1 VRRRWKILLGALGL
15 AVAGVA
21 APIVYI
27 ETSCSDPRPGVQANG
42 PYHSL
47 MPGAEGRREE
57 ARTFL
62 TYPEWYIVYSAESL
76 GRFLETRPP
85 SDYSYVGDVR
95 GFWRGYCAANR
106 AAAGSQAGADAKVMI
121 YTIGISFSAEM
132 LLKGLYEKSWGRAFE
147 WIGGHGSGNDRYT
160 AEVQRRYGA
169 FMHETPWYRFGF
181 GDALAGLWATPA
193 SGDAVRHW
201 ERRFVYSAEYGLKSL
216 YAAALGWASG
226 AALGRDE
233 PTLRF
238 VARAEPE
245 AIAAVDGRLRPV
257 GRLPGGLTVV
267 EAPRYALFTEL
278 LQRMAAA
285 NVPLVDIAGNDD
297 IFVTVRASENLAAPA
312 GAVQLL
318 EVPLDDRPG
327 WRRVGLT
334 VKVERLLPLL
344 RELSASGAEIEH
356 VYDY

>member
-1 VRRRWKILLGALGL
+1 MRRRWKILLGALAL
-15 AVAGVA
+15 AGTAIA

-27 ETSCSDPRPGVQANG
+27 ETSCSDPLPGLQATAPYRP
-42 PYHSL
+42 L
-47 MPGAEGRREE
+47 MAGAEGRREE

-85 SDYSYVGDVR
+85 SAYSYVADVR

-106 AAAGSQAGADAKVMI
+106 AAAGSQAGSDAKVMI
-121 YTIGISFSAEM
+121 YTIGISYSAEM
-132 LLKGLYEKSWGRAFE
+132 LLKGLYENTWGRAFE
-147 WIGGHGSGNDRYT
+147 WIGGHESGNDRYT
-160 AEVQRRYGA
+160 ARVQQRYGA

-181 GDALAGLWATPA
+181 GDALAGLWATPV

-201 ERRFVYSAEYGLKSL
+201 ERRFVYTAEYGFKSL
-216 YAAALGWASG
+216 YAAVLGWASG

-238 VARAEPE
+238 VVRAEPE
-245 AIAAVDGRLRPV
+245 AIAAVDRRLRPV

-267 EAPRYALFTEL
+267 EAPRYAQFTDL
-278 LQRMAAA
+278 LQRLAATDA
-285 NVPLVDIAGNDD
+285 ALVEIAGNDD
-297 IFVTVRASENLAAPA
+297 IFVTLRAPA
-312 GAVQLL
+312 DRPVPPGTVQLFAQ
-318 EVPLDDRPG
+318 PLDDRAG
-327 WRRVGLT
+327 WQRLGLA
-334 VKVERLLPLL
+334 VKVDRLLPLL
-344 RELSASGAEIEH
+344 RALRTSGAEFEH